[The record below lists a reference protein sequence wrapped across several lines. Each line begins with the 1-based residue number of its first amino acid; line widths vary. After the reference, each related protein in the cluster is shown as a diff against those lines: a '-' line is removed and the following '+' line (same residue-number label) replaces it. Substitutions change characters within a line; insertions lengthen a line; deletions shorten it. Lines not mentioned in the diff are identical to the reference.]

1 MAKCPMC
8 KKEISEAANIC
19 PHCKCDINK
28 YYDDIKREKER
39 IAAEKAENARRA
51 AEERKKAEELADR
64 LICPDC
70 GTKVTLEDENC
81 PKCGF
86 PLNDKGERERMKTW
100 KKIKESKESLYDRW
114 FVPIIVG
121 IFVFIV
127 IAYFVLAFAAE
138 EDNCRTLSE
147 ILSLCIIPAI
157 IGISITALAVMPSF
171 RRAKNKKEKNFE
183 QYMIEDENMSAT
195 LFVDMIKHGMAHCP
209 YCQRKL
215 TEESLIYGN
224 ERKTFVKTIRC
235 EHCEKIIDF
244 PGDRL
249 RKQIEEDQINRR
261 LRRQRWGW

>member
-39 IAAEKAENARRA
+39 IAAEKAENAKRA

-86 PLNDKGERERMKTW
+86 PLNDKGERARMKTW
-100 KKIKESKESLYDRW
+100 KSIQKNKESLSDRW
-114 FVPIIVG
+114 AAPISLGVIVASI
-121 IFVFIV
+121 IFILALKIDENTEMEFDILKVFI
-127 IAYFVLAFAAE
+127 I
-138 EDNCRTLSE
+138 S
-147 ILSLCIIPAI
+147 AI

-171 RRAKNKKEKNFE
+171 RHAKNKKEKNFE
-183 QYMIEDENMSAT
+183 QFMIEDENMSAT

-224 ERKTFVKTIRC
+224 ERKTFVKAIRC
-235 EHCEKIIDF
+235 EHCKKIIDF